1 MQKGLFLSGSLVLI
15 ILLFFVSCTGGG
27 ENRIPDNVITKK
39 GRSDILFD
47 DNWRFLRGDSI
58 NAELT
63 DYDDSAWR
71 IINLPHDWSI
81 EDIPGTNSP
90 LDSGAIG
97 GIDAGYFIGGT
108 GWYRKEF
115 IAPSDPGNRRF
126 LIRFDGVYMNA
137 DVWLNGRH
145 IGFHPY
151 GYTSFRYDI
160 TDDLIPGNKN
170 VLAVKVRNEGRNS
183 RWYSGSGI
191 YRHVWFT
198 VLNPVHLDPWKLA
211 VTTPEIDT
219 GKAKISVK
227 TAIFNETPD
236 TSDLILTTL
245 ILDSE
250 NRIMA
255 TTSDTI
261 QKVIAKSKI
270 EPVEML
276 EINNPVL
283 WSDKSPVMYRS
294 VSELYTLSNDGIQ
307 YLSDRITT
315 PFGIRKI
322 EINAVTG
329 FILNDEPLLLKGG
342 CMHHDNGPL
351 GAAAY
356 DRAEERRVE
365 LMKKS
370 GFNAIR
376 CAHNPPSPA
385 FLDACDRLGM
395 LVIDEAFDMWR
406 EQKNPEDYHLYF
418 DDWWQEDVESMV
430 YRDRN
435 HPSVVLWSIG
445 NEIPE
450 SGKPEG
456 AELAEKIAG
465 YVKNLDPS
473 RMITSAVNNIGLNKD
488 LYFNAMDVCGYNYA
502 VGSYM
507 PDHSRLPERII
518 VSTESFP
525 LEAWDYWMAAKDY
538 PWVIGDFVWTGF
550 DYLGEASIGWLGYP
564 HEGSFYPW
572 SHAFCGDI
580 DICGFKRPQSYYRD
594 ILWENGKQV
603 SIFVKPPV
611 PSFPLNPHKAIWSK
625 WEWEDRVASW
635 NWTGFED
642 KKLKVEVYS
651 SCQEVELFLN
661 QQSLG
666 RKPVNRE
673 NRWIAGWEVPYKQG
687 ELTAK
692 GYEDTTEIASSILRT
707 AYEPKKI
714 RLISDRTSINADGQD
729 LCFVTVELIDS
740 LGVRNPEASNLIQFE
755 VEGPGSI
762 IATGSSNPMST
773 ESFQQP
779 MRKAYQGRCLVII
792 KAGRKE
798 RKIKLRA
805 SSEGLEPAEI
815 IINTHPGGKKSL

>member
-1 MQKGLFLSGSLVLI
+1 
-15 ILLFFVSCTGGG
+15 
-27 ENRIPDNVITKK
+27 
-39 GRSDILFD
+39 
-47 DNWRFLRGDSI
+47 
-58 NAELT
+58 
-63 DYDDSAWR
+63 
-71 IINLPHDWSI
+71 
-81 EDIPGTNSP
+81 
-90 LDSGAIG
+90 
-97 GIDAGYFIGGT
+97 
-108 GWYRKEF
+108 
-115 IAPSDPGNRRF
+115 
-126 LIRFDGVYMNA
+126 
-137 DVWLNGRH
+137 
-145 IGFHPY
+145 
-151 GYTSFRYDI
+151 
-160 TDDLIPGNKN
+160 
-170 VLAVKVRNEGRNS
+170 
-183 RWYSGSGI
+183 
-191 YRHVWFT
+191 
-198 VLNPVHLDPWKLA
+198 
-211 VTTPEIDT
+211 
-219 GKAKISVK
+219 
-227 TAIFNETPD
+227 
-236 TSDLILTTL
+236 
-245 ILDSE
+245 
-250 NRIMA
+250 MA

-261 QKVIAKSKI
+261 QKVIGKSKI

-418 DDWWQEDVESMV
+418 GDWWQEDVESMV

-502 VGSYM
+502 VNNYIT
-507 PDHSRLPERII
+507 DHNRLPERII

-603 SIFVKPPV
+603 SIFVEPPV

-729 LCFVTVELIDS
+729 LCFITVELIDS

-779 MRKAYQGRCLVII
+779 MRKAYHGRCLVII

>member
-1 MQKGLFLSGSLVLI
+1 MQKGLNLSDFLVLI

-261 QKVIAKSKI
+261 QKVIGKSKI

-502 VGSYM
+502 VGSYL

-603 SIFVKPPV
+603 SIFVEPPV

-805 SSEGLEPAEI
+805 SSEELEPAEI

>member
-1 MQKGLFLSGSLVLI
+1 MQKGLNLSDFLVLI

-261 QKVIAKSKI
+261 QKVIGKSKI

-603 SIFVKPPV
+603 SIFVEPPV

-805 SSEGLEPAEI
+805 SSEELEPAEI

>member
-1 MQKGLFLSGSLVLI
+1 
-15 ILLFFVSCTGGG
+15 
-27 ENRIPDNVITKK
+27 
-39 GRSDILFD
+39 
-47 DNWRFLRGDSI
+47 
-58 NAELT
+58 
-63 DYDDSAWR
+63 
-71 IINLPHDWSI
+71 
-81 EDIPGTNSP
+81 
-90 LDSGAIG
+90 
-97 GIDAGYFIGGT
+97 
-108 GWYRKEF
+108 
-115 IAPSDPGNRRF
+115 
-126 LIRFDGVYMNA
+126 
-137 DVWLNGRH
+137 
-145 IGFHPY
+145 
-151 GYTSFRYDI
+151 
-160 TDDLIPGNKN
+160 
-170 VLAVKVRNEGRNS
+170 
-183 RWYSGSGI
+183 
-191 YRHVWFT
+191 
-198 VLNPVHLDPWKLA
+198 
-211 VTTPEIDT
+211 
-219 GKAKISVK
+219 
-227 TAIFNETPD
+227 
-236 TSDLILTTL
+236 
-245 ILDSE
+245 
-250 NRIMA
+250 
-255 TTSDTI
+255 
-261 QKVIAKSKI
+261 
-270 EPVEML
+270 ML

-418 DDWWQEDVESMV
+418 GDWWQEDVESMV

-502 VGSYM
+502 VNNYIT
-507 PDHSRLPERII
+507 DHNRLPERII

-603 SIFVKPPV
+603 SIFVEPPV

-729 LCFVTVELIDS
+729 LCFITVELIDS
-740 LGVRNPEASNLIQFE
+740 LGVGNPEASNLIQFE

>member
-1 MQKGLFLSGSLVLI
+1 MQKGLNLSDFLVLI
-15 ILLFFVSCTGGG
+15 ILLFFMGCTGGG
-27 ENRIPDNVITKK
+27 QNRIPDNVITNK

-115 IAPSDPGNRRF
+115 IAPSDPGSKRF

-137 DVWLNGRH
+137 DIWLNGKH

-211 VTTPEIDT
+211 VTTPEIDS

-227 TAIFNETPD
+227 TTIFNETPD

-261 QKVIAKSKI
+261 QKVIGKSKI

-385 FLDACDRLGM
+385 FLDACDKLGM

-603 SIFVKPPV
+603 SIFVEPPV

-805 SSEGLEPAEI
+805 SSEELEPAEI

>member
-15 ILLFFVSCTGGG
+15 ILLFFMGCTGGG
-27 ENRIPDNVITKK
+27 QNRIPDNVITNK

-115 IAPSDPGNRRF
+115 IAPSDPGSKRF

-137 DVWLNGRH
+137 DIWLNGKH

-198 VLNPVHLDPWKLA
+198 VFNPVHLDPWKLA
-211 VTTPEIDT
+211 VTTPEIDS

-227 TAIFNETPD
+227 TTIFNETPD

-261 QKVIAKSKI
+261 QKVIGKSKI

-603 SIFVKPPV
+603 SIFVEPPV

-805 SSEGLEPAEI
+805 SSEELEPAEI

>member
-115 IAPSDPGNRRF
+115 IAPSDPGSKRF

-137 DVWLNGRH
+137 DIWLNGKH

-261 QKVIAKSKI
+261 QKVIGKSKI

-603 SIFVKPPV
+603 SIFVEPPV

-779 MRKAYQGRCLVII
+779 KRKAYHGRCLVII

-805 SSEGLEPAEI
+805 SSEELEPAEI

>member
-1 MQKGLFLSGSLVLI
+1 
-15 ILLFFVSCTGGG
+15 
-27 ENRIPDNVITKK
+27 
-39 GRSDILFD
+39 
-47 DNWRFLRGDSI
+47 
-58 NAELT
+58 
-63 DYDDSAWR
+63 
-71 IINLPHDWSI
+71 
-81 EDIPGTNSP
+81 
-90 LDSGAIG
+90 
-97 GIDAGYFIGGT
+97 
-108 GWYRKEF
+108 
-115 IAPSDPGNRRF
+115 
-126 LIRFDGVYMNA
+126 
-137 DVWLNGRH
+137 
-145 IGFHPY
+145 
-151 GYTSFRYDI
+151 
-160 TDDLIPGNKN
+160 
-170 VLAVKVRNEGRNS
+170 
-183 RWYSGSGI
+183 
-191 YRHVWFT
+191 
-198 VLNPVHLDPWKLA
+198 
-211 VTTPEIDT
+211 
-219 GKAKISVK
+219 
-227 TAIFNETPD
+227 
-236 TSDLILTTL
+236 
-245 ILDSE
+245 
-250 NRIMA
+250 
-255 TTSDTI
+255 
-261 QKVIAKSKI
+261 
-270 EPVEML
+270 
-276 EINNPVL
+276 
-283 WSDKSPVMYRS
+283 
-294 VSELYTLSNDGIQ
+294 
-307 YLSDRITT
+307 
-315 PFGIRKI
+315 
-322 EINAVTG
+322 
-329 FILNDEPLLLKGG
+329 
-342 CMHHDNGPL
+342 MHHDNGPL

-385 FLDACDRLGM
+385 FLDACDKLGM

-473 RMITSAVNNIGLNKD
+473 RMITSAVNNIGRDKD
-488 LYFNAMDVCGYNYA
+488 LYFNALDVCGYNYA
-502 VGSYM
+502 VNNYI
-507 PDHSRLPERII
+507 PDHNRLPERII

-603 SIFVKPPV
+603 SIFVEPPV

-779 MRKAYQGRCLVII
+779 MRKAYHGRCLVII

-805 SSEGLEPAEI
+805 SSEELEPAEI